1 MFHVQLPSWLKA
13 RQLAMGMARNKR
25 RYIAQVYKIPQNRLR
40 TLHSLGVFSAVSF
53 AKTLRAAIV
62 SPFAQVKR
70 SRRPQTKY
78 RYCESVRTTSMA
90 TNASV
95 CARALEFHFG
105 EPAALGLFGIQV
117 IANWRLYR
125 FQMSRAGNSR
135 ISSKSSNIG
144 ADSAK
149 KRTIPSRLSEAFRN
163 PLTVALRNCIPTEG

>member
-1 MFHVQLPSWLKA
+1 MFHVQLPSCLKA

-25 RYIAQVYKIPQNRLR
+25 RYIAQVYKIPQNGRR
-40 TLHSLGVFSAVSF
+40 TLHSLGVFSVVSF

-62 SPFAQVKR
+62 TPFAQVKR

-78 RYCESVRTTSMA
+78 RYCESVRTTTMA

-95 CARALEFHFG
+95 CARAVEFHFG
-105 EPAALGLFGIQV
+105 EPTALGLFGIQV

-135 ISSKSSNIG
+135 ISSQSSSVG
-144 ADSAK
+144 PDSAK
-149 KRTIPSRLSEAFRN
+149 RRRMPSKSSRKRCETR
-163 PLTVALRNCIPTEG
+163 

>member
-25 RYIAQVYKIPQNRLR
+25 RYIAQVYKIPQNRLG

-62 SPFAQVKR
+62 TPFAQVKR

-95 CARALEFHFG
+95 CAEARAVVLT
-105 EPAALGLFGIQV
+105 
-117 IANWRLYR
+117 NR
-125 FQMSRAGNSR
+125 R
-135 ISSKSSNIG
+135 ISNSQRKCSG
-144 ADSAK
+144 QVKVPGPD
-149 KRTIPSRLSEAFRN
+149 RFSRPGSGWNDHEFL
-163 PLTVALRNCIPTEG
+163 VAAAWLRANCDRRRQKYLAGR